1 MGALIMILKMFLIMG
16 TILIVGFVCAIW
28 GLRLS
33 AVQASRHGGKL
44 LNRSEFPIKFIGF
57 LLDDY

>member
-44 LNRSEFPIKFIGF
+44 LNRSEFPI
-57 LLDDY
+57 